1 MTQPILP
8 LPPGSRPGVRRG
20 SPVCALLAAVI
31 ATLLLATTTLAQVP
45 DGTWR
50 FQRTAFRDPAASD
63 QEAIVM
69 LLPEG
74 WTAQGGV
81 QWLPTW
87 ARIAFL
93 YTHVEDPST
102 GITMDWLPIQ
112 DFMYFDAQGFQIGI
126 GDNYQGKAYVPPITD
141 PVDFVAQFW
150 APTVLTHLQGLRP
163 VSVTQQPRVAQEFLT
178 GFGGPGEAYAYTL
191 RYQFDDDGTP
201 WEQDVHFALLYSQ
214 ANGITSWFVNFAYA
228 VAGPRGAIDEQEA
241 LLSTIIASRITTPEW
256 EATYRLVKQ
265 LFYQGIQ
272 QQMADTARFGELL
285 RQYRAESQ
293 ALWQQV
299 TQERQEQA
307 DRQAQY
313 VQEILGGVGSYK
325 DPVTGRIV
333 QLPSG
338 RDQWVNRNGEY
349 LSSDDPGFD
358 PNTVDGQDWQR
369 MEAHRH

>member
-1 MTQPILP
+1 MASFATMK
-8 LPPGSRPGVRRG
+8 PPARSRSRASRSRG
-20 SPVCALLAAVI
+20 
-31 ATLLLATTTLAQVP
+31 LLLAVGALLILSSTALAQTP

-50 FQRTAFRDPAASD
+50 FQRTAFRDPAAED

-81 QWLPTW
+81 QWLLQWSRT
-87 ARIAFL
+87 AFL
-93 YTHVEDPST
+93 WTHVEDPAT

-112 DFMYFDAQGFQIGI
+112 DFMYFDAQGFQIDI

-141 PVDFVAQFW
+141 PAEFVAQFW

-163 VSVTQQPRVAQEFLT
+163 VSVTEEPRIAQEFLT
-178 GFGGPGEAYAYTL
+178 GFGGPGEAHAYTL
-191 RYQFDDDGTP
+191 RYQFDNGGKP
-201 WEQDVHFALLYSQ
+201 WEQDLHFALLYANS
-214 ANGITSWFVNFAYA
+214 NGILSWYVNFAYA
-228 VAGPRGAIDEQEA
+228 IAGPQGAIDRSEA

-272 QQMADTARFGELL
+272 QQMDDTARFGELL

-293 ALWQQV
+293 ALQQQV

-313 VQEILGGVGSYK
+313 VQEILGGVASYD
-325 DPVTGRIV
+325 DPVGGKITQLPTGR
-333 QLPSG
+333 
-338 RDQWVNRNGEY
+338 DHWVNRNGEY
-349 LSSDDPGFD
+349 LSSDDPNFD
-358 PNTVDGQDWQR
+358 PNTLDDGNWQR
-369 MEAHRH
+369 MEIHKR